1 MHAPSRSADDRDRL
15 ITGYFDETLSPDDE
29 TLLERLVTD
38 DPDAA
43 LEVARAALFHDRLRD
58 VLRMDAAEA
67 PSTGRAAATRRG
79 KSTGGS
85 WDRRWLS
92 LAVAVSVVIA
102 AFVALRQTGG
112 TALAAG
118 VALDRLVA
126 AATIAADRE
135 YVVRVLDHGPD
146 GPSPTVMSGGQGR
159 KPGIDGAR
167 LFLRG
172 GDRFVLVR
180 RFGDGSEFLTGS
192 DGAVGWAVPPKGPV
206 HLSRDVRRFRRG
218 MPGERE
224 AVPFVDL
231 RAGFEELRRGYR
243 LALLADGDAQV
254 LRAERQRR
262 HDRGPAVVRVWF
274 AGDGVATRIEMD
286 GLATEDGQPRGV
298 ALELVSRSDRETDFF
313 GHAAHHA
320 ADRDVEW
327 E

>member
-1 MHAPSRSADDRDRL
+1 MHAPSHSDDERGRL
-15 ITGYFDETLSPDDE
+15 IAGYFDETLSPDDE
-29 TLLERLVTD
+29 MLLERLVAD

-43 LEVARAALFHDRLRD
+43 LDVARAALFHDRLHD
-58 VLRMDAAEA
+58 LLRMDAAGE
-67 PSTGRAAATRRG
+67 PSTGRSAATRPAQPTR
-79 KSTGGS
+79 GS

-92 LAVAVSVVIA
+92 LTVAVCLAIA
-102 AFVALRQTGG
+102 AVVAQRQTGS
-112 TALAAG
+112 TAVAAG

-126 AATIAADRE
+126 AATVAADRE

-224 AVPFVDL
+224 ALPFVDL